1 VAGRL
6 ISDVTTLPQG
16 SSPLVHLTP
25 AAAVAPPQVRQAVRS
40 RSLAAP
46 GAALAVAVLLG
57 LGAGWELRGRR
68 RSRAVLPGP

>member
-6 ISDVTTLPQG
+6 ISDVTTLPAAV
-16 SSPLVHLTP
+16 SPLVHITP
-25 AAAVAPPQVRQAVRS
+25 AAAAAPPQARQAIRS

-68 RSRAVLPGP
+68 RSRAVAS